1 MVIVSTLC
9 GARGNGTQRTILSL
23 ALQVQNSAALPSVM
37 DFTAGMSWSMNYKSF
52 IRWQRDQKATD

>member
-9 GARGNGTQRTILSL
+9 GARGNGTSRTILSL

>member
-1 MVIVSTLC
+1 MVFVSTLC

>member
-23 ALQVQNSAALPSVM
+23 ALQVQNSAALPS
-37 DFTAGMSWSMNYKSF
+37 DGDLTAGMSTSRNYKSF
-52 IRWQRDQKATD
+52 IRWERGQKAKK

>member
-9 GARGNGTQRTILSL
+9 GARGNGTPRTILSL

-37 DFTAGMSWSMNYKSF
+37 DFTAGMSRYMNYKSF
-52 IRWQRDQKATD
+52 IRWQRDQKTTD